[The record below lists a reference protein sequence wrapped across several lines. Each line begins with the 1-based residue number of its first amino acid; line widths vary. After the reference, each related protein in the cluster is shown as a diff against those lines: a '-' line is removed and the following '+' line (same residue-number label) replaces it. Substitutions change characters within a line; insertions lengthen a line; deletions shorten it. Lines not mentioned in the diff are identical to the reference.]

1 MIALLLWAAL
11 AQDPA
16 ADEAA
21 ADAPRD
27 VVDGVE
33 EVLVVGEH
41 VVAEAR
47 AAVVRKLE
55 GLGYKAKRERD
66 GAVILRPPE
75 AWMGKATLTPYGD
88 LELAT
93 PFIAVEGPRE
103 TGGEYN
109 AFRDINNDQQAG
121 TVGVGTSLPGPR
133 QLDGVHA
140 GIRAAVDADLVA
152 WREAIRR
159 RALGRQLEALPD
171 RLDALWQQ
179 GVGLDRTQLPDPAQ
193 RREALLEYWSSRT
206 DTLEGRAVTR
216 ALEIFLREVVATS
229 DHPFTAEEIARAE
242 ERREDGRRLDLPTEQ
257 GTIQVLTD
265 PEAPNGP

>member
-1 MIALLLWAAL
+1 VIGLLVWAAL

-16 ADEAA
+16 SEAPETPP
-21 ADAPRD
+21 DF
-27 VVDGVE
+27 VDGVE

-41 VVAEAR
+41 VVTEAR
-47 AAVVRKLE
+47 AVVVRRLE
-55 GLGYKAKRERD
+55 ALGYKSKRERD
-66 GAVILRPPE
+66 GSVILRPPE
-75 AWMGKATLTPYGD
+75 AWMGKATLTPFGD

-109 AFRDINNDQQAG
+109 AFRDLNNDQQAG
-121 TVGVGTSLPGPR
+121 TVGLGTSLPGPR
-133 QLDGVHA
+133 QLEGVHA
-140 GIRAAVDADLVA
+140 EIRAAVDPALVA

-171 RLDALWQQ
+171 RLDALWLQ
-179 GVGLDRTQLPDPAQ
+179 GVGLDRTELPDHVQ
-193 RREALLEYWSSRT
+193 RRAALLEYWSSRA

-229 DHPFTAEEIARAE
+229 AHPFTVEEIAQAE
-242 ERREDGRRLDLPTEQ
+242 SRREDGRRLDLPVEQ
-257 GTIQVLTD
+257 GTIRVLTD